1 MDFKTYWQAIPID
14 QRKAFAARVE
24 STEGYLEHIATGYRK
39 ASAAR
44 LVPAI
49 VRETKGMVTR
59 EDLRP
64 DVFGPPKVPRVTNAT
79 ASQRVAAGD

>member
-1 MDFKTYWQAIPID
+1 VDFKKYWQAIPVD
-14 QRKAFAARVE
+14 QRAAFAARVE

-64 DVFGPPKVPRVTNAT
+64 DVFGPPKALRAAAAT
-79 ASQRVAAGD
+79 TSQRVAAGD